1 MPMNSAAPRRWR
13 IRSFESW
20 SRPSPESTMKR
31 MGWTV
36 VSAVISVVHGRA
48 QVTLM
53 PSFTSFAAAARF
65 AGVIRLTVPS
75 SSSLPQ
81 RPQLDRVRMYSRTC
95 ASVGAVAT
103 RPLLQFAGADLHH
116 RGPELERARLLAMER
131 VPPDDG
137 AEAAAVADGPA
148 LVEDRLVVLLGGAAR
163 EDDDTPSVEGRLDD
177 VAHAL
182 GQRRDRHTGLLVHLL
197 GLRLLDVLG
206 GRLDLDDVR
215 PQLRGDLRSVRHD
228 VDRRLPLLA
237 DRRAAWVGPDHRDE
251 AVGLGLGDH
260 LAALLVHGLRV
271 GRARGDREA
280 HGDAAQ
286 PERVLDRARH
296 GGERILLVVEHVVV
310 VDLEDQRDFARELGH
325 ARLDEAQRG
334 RVRVAARLEG
344 EAGCNAYAAPL

>member
-48 QVTLM
+48 QVTLR
-53 PSFTSFAAAARF
+53 PSMTSFAAAARF

-103 RPLLQFAGADLHH
+103 GPLLQFARVDLHH
-116 RGPELERARLLAMER
+116 RGQELERPRLLALER

-148 LVEDRLVVLLGGAAR
+148 FVEDRLVVLLGGAAR
-163 EDDDTPSVEGRLDD
+163 EDDDAPAVEGRLDH

-182 GQRRDRHTGLLVHLL
+182 GQRRDRHAGLFVDLL
-197 GLRLLDVLG
+197 GLRLLNVLG
-206 GRLDLDDVR
+206 GRLDLDDMR
-215 PQLRGDLRSVRHD
+215 PELRGDLRGVRHD
-228 VDRRLPLLA
+228 VDRGLPPPS
-237 DRRAAWVGPDHRDE
+237 DRP
-251 AVGLGLGDH
+251 
-260 LAALLVHGLRV
+260 AAL
-271 GRARGDREA
+271 
-280 HGDAAQ
+280 
-286 PERVLDRARH
+286 
-296 GGERILLVVEHVVV
+296 
-310 VDLEDQRDFARELGH
+310 
-325 ARLDEAQRG
+325 
-334 RVRVAARLEG
+334 
-344 EAGCNAYAAPL
+344 

>member
-13 IRSFESW
+13 IRSLESW
-20 SRPSPESTMKR
+20 SLPSPESTMKR

-36 VSAVISVVHGRA
+36 VSAVISVDQGRA
-48 QVTLM
+48 QVTLT
-53 PSFTSFAAAARF
+53 PSVTRRAAAARF
-65 AGVIRLTVPS
+65 AEVIRLIVPS
-75 SSSLPQ
+75 SSSVPQ
-81 RPQLDRVRMYSRTC
+81 RPQLESVRRYSRTC

-103 RPLLQFAGADLHH
+103 ERLLQFARVDLHH
-116 RGPELERARLLAMER
+116 RGQELERPRLLALER

-148 LVEDRLVVLLGGAAR
+148 FVEDRLVVLLGGAAR
-163 EDDDTPSVEGRLDD
+163 EDDDAPAVEGRLDD

-182 GQRRDRHTGLLVHLL
+182 GQRRDRHAGLFVDLL
-197 GLRLLDVLG
+197 RLRLLDVLG
-206 GRLDLDDVR
+206 GWLDLDDMR
-215 PQLRGDLRSVRHD
+215 PELRGDLRGVRHD

-271 GRARGDREA
+271 GRARVDREA

-296 GGERILLVVEHVVV
+296 GGERILLVV
-310 VDLEDQRDFARELGH
+310 
-325 ARLDEAQRG
+325 
-334 RVRVAARLEG
+334 
-344 EAGCNAYAAPL
+344 